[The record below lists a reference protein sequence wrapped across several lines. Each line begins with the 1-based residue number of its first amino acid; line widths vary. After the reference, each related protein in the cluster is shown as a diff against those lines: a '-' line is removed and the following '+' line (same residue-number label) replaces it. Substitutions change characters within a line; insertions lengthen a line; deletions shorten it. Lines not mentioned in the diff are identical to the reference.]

1 MSLPV
6 LHEMIRTCQ
15 LCPLGKTRIL
25 AVPGEGPAR
34 PRVMLIGEA
43 PGRNE
48 DESGRPFF
56 GAAGKRLDALLEN
69 AGLNRNDVFITSV
82 VKCRPPNN
90 RVPTLEE
97 ATTCKTHYLEKQILL
112 LQPVLIGLMG
122 RTAIQH
128 VLGEPIDLTRMHGQ
142 KIERK
147 GQTYVIL
154 YHPAAMIYNQSLK
167 PIMEADFKT
176 LAAL

>member
-1 MSLPV
+1 MIPPRQHVLRTRLNFITLHAYVELSFLWVKNLVGFMSLPV

-128 VLGEPIDLTRMHGQ
+128 VLGEPI
-142 KIERK
+142 
-147 GQTYVIL
+147 
-154 YHPAAMIYNQSLK
+154 
-167 PIMEADFKT
+167 
-176 LAAL
+176 